1 VLGEEPMDADPL
13 LVLCMVSII
22 IVSLLRILDNVHMS
36 IEFRRR
42 LGAALYY
49 ACICSRIGQPRLSNL

>member
-1 VLGEEPMDADPL
+1 MDADPL

-22 IVSLLRILDNVHMS
+22 IVSLLRILDNVHTS
-36 IEFRRR
+36 IEFRGR
-42 LGAALYY
+42 LGTALYY